1 MYSYSEDEHMPTH
14 DTTQAPIAIYQSAD
28 GSISTEVRL
37 DGETVWLTQDQM
49 GRLFGRERSV
59 VTKHLGSIFKEL
71 EMDEKSNVQN
81 LHIAN
86 SDKPVKHYSLDVII
100 SVGYRVKSVEGTRF
114 RIWANRILKDYLV
127 KGYALNEQR
136 LARQQENIR
145 QLERTLT
152 LFQQNLIEQANLPE
166 ARGLVE
172 VIAGYARTFVLLNQ
186 FDSERLPLDDFT
198 TTIRYAIRED
208 EALAGIAALKAD
220 MIGRGEASA
229 LFGNRKDDS
238 FAGILGNILQSFG
251 GEYVYP
257 SIEEQA
263 AHLLYFVIKNH
274 PFSDGNKR
282 IGAFL
287 FIWFLQRNRHH
298 LKSDGELKINDNA
311 LAAIAL
317 LVAQSDPVQK
327 ELMVHLI
334 MNLIRS

>member
-1 MYSYSEDEHMPTH
+1 MPTH
-14 DTTQAPIAIYQSAD
+14 DTTQAPVAIYQSAD

-37 DGETVWLTQDQM
+37 EGETVWLSQQQISQ
-49 GRLFGRERSV
+49 LFGRERSV
-59 VTKHLGSIFKEL
+59 VSKHVRNIFAEGEL
-71 EMDEKSNVQN
+71 SADSVCAKFAHTAPDGKTYQVDHFN
-81 LHIAN
+81 
-86 SDKPVKHYSLDVII
+86 LDVII

-152 LFQQNLIEQANLPE
+152 LFQQNLIEQASLPE

-220 MIGRGEASA
+220 MTGRGEASA

-317 LVAQSDPVQK
+317 LVAQSDPAQK

>member
-1 MYSYSEDEHMPTH
+1 MQ
-14 DTTQAPIAIYQSAD
+14 TQTSIQTPIAIYETAD
-28 GSISTEVRL
+28 GVISTEVRL
-37 DGETVWLTQDQM
+37 ENETVWLTQDQI

-59 VTKHLGSIFKEL
+59 ITKHLGNVFKENEL
-71 EMDEKSNVQN
+71 SEKSNVQN

-86 SDKPVKHYSLDVII
+86 SDKPVKHYNLDVII
-100 SVGYRVKSVEGTRF
+100 SVGYRVKSPEGTRF
-114 RIWANRILKDYLV
+114 RIWANRILKDHLV
-127 KGYALNEQR
+127 QGYTLNQQR
-136 LARQQENIR
+136 LTQQQKNIR
-145 QLERTLT
+145 QLERALS
-152 LFQQNLIEQANLPE
+152 LFQQNLIEQASLPE
-166 ARGLVE
+166 ARGLVN

-186 FDSERLPLDDFT
+186 FDSERLPLGDFA
-198 TTIRYAIRED
+198 TTIHYEIRED
-208 EALAGIAALKAD
+208 EALAGIATLKAD
-220 MIGRGEASA
+220 MLMRSEASE
-229 LFGNRKDDS
+229 LFGNQKDDS

-251 GEYVYP
+251 GEYLYP

-317 LVAQSDPVQK
+317 LVAQSDPAQK
-327 ELMVHLI
+327 QLMIHLI
-334 MNLIRS
+334 MNLIRG

>member
-1 MYSYSEDEHMPTH
+1 MQ
-14 DTTQAPIAIYQSAD
+14 TQTSAQTPIAIYETAD
-28 GSISTEVRL
+28 GVISTEVRL
-37 DGETVWLTQDQM
+37 ENETVWLTQDQI

-59 VTKHLGSIFKEL
+59 ITKHLGNVFKEQEL
-71 EMDEKSNVQN
+71 PEESNVQN

-86 SDKPVKHYSLDVII
+86 SDKPVKHYSLDVVI
-100 SVGYRVKSVEGTRF
+100 SVGYRVKSPEGTRF
-114 RIWANRILKDYLV
+114 RIWANRILKDHLV
-127 KGYALNEQR
+127 QGYTLNQQR
-136 LARQQENIR
+136 LTQQQENIR
-145 QLERTLT
+145 QLERTLS
-152 LFQQNLIEQANLPE
+152 LFQQNLIDQACLPE
-166 ARGLVE
+166 ARGLVN

-186 FDSERLPLDDFT
+186 FDSERLPLGDFA
-198 TTIRYAIRED
+198 TTIHYEIRED

-220 MIGRGEASA
+220 MLARGEASE
-229 LFGNRKDDS
+229 LFGNQKDDS

-251 GEYVYP
+251 GEYLYP

-317 LVAQSDPVQK
+317 LVAQSDPAQK
-327 ELMVHLI
+327 QLMIHLI
-334 MNLIRS
+334 MNLIRG